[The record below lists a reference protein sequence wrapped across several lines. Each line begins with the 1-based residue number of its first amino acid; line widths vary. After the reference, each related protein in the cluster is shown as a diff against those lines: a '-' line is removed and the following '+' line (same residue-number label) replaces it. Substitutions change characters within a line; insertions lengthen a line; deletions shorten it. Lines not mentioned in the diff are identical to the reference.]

1 VEGNL
6 FRTLILGT
14 IGSSNRS
21 ESESLILKI
30 YFPWHNTLTSSRF
43 LGPQIFGGH
52 VPSLLLNMLKYG
64 PGFVDG
70 ADCEVLDRFCLLCVV
85 DLCFTHCDCSMQ

>member
-1 VEGNL
+1 MEGNL

-43 LGPQIFGGH
+43 LGPQIFGA
-52 VPSLLLNMLKYG
+52 PNFWG
-64 PGFVDG
+64 P
-70 ADCEVLDRFCLLCVV
+70 
-85 DLCFTHCDCSMQ
+85 CSIAPIEHAQIWPWVCGWCRL